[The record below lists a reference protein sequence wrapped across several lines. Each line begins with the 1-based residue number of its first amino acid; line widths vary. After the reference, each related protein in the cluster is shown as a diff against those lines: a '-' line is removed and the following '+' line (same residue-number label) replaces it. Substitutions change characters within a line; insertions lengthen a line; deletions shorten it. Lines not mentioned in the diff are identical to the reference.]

1 MRVGRE
7 GSQGL
12 QGGVKGAG
20 TARGWNV
27 TGFHVHHVACSTGA
41 MIGDQGGEVLG
52 SGQAVCQRGM
62 VDQGDDPEVS
72 HAPPPPPVFAP
83 RSFGRGGGGS
93 CLLFLP
99 AGALLKA

>member
-41 MIGDQGGEVLG
+41 MIGDLGREVLG
-52 SGQAVCQRGM
+52 LGQAVCQRGM

-72 HAPPPPPVFAP
+72 HAPPPPVFAP

-93 CLLFLP
+93 CLLLP
-99 AGALLKA
+99 PARALLKA

>member
-62 VDQGDDPEVS
+62 VDQGDDPVVS
-72 HAPPPPPVFAP
+72 HAPPPP
-83 RSFGRGGGGS
+83 R
-93 CLLFLP
+93 FLP
-99 AGALLKA
+99 PGHLGGAVVGAAYYFFRRGRF